1 MLLEQIPAFLS
12 SMQSLF
18 KSDEAV
24 QLSQS
29 QYDLMREAII
39 EATKKENDNNDQARL
54 YGILGRIGRR
64 MKKTEKKTDTLHFW
78 FTEYEYIASSMM
90 MTLKENDA
98 CRLDD
103 TLADINEIF
112 LRTRPKNIETISN
125 PDVSDFD
132 KNRSNNKRLSD
143 KQQVVSI
150 FS

>member
-39 EATKKENDNNDQARL
+39 EATKKENNNDQARL

-64 MKKTEKKTDTLHFW
+64 MKKSDTLHFW
-78 FTEYEYIASSMM
+78 STEYEYIASSMLT
-90 MTLKENDA
+90 TLKENDA

-112 LRTRPKNIETISN
+112 LRTRPKNIETITNPNLSN
-125 PDVSDFD
+125 FD
-132 KNRSNNKRLSD
+132 KTSSNNKRLTD
-143 KQQVVSI
+143 KQHVVSI

>member
-18 KSDEAV
+18 ESDEAV

-39 EATKKENDNNDQARL
+39 EATKKENDNHDQARL

-64 MKKTEKKTDTLHFW
+64 MKKSDTLHFW
-78 FTEYEYIASSMM
+78 STEYEYIASSMLT
-90 MTLKENDA
+90 TLKENDA

-112 LRTRPKNIETISN
+112 LRTRPKNIETTSN
-125 PDVSDFD
+125 PDLSNFD
-132 KNRSNNKRLSD
+132 KTRSNNKRLTD
-143 KQQVVSI
+143 KQHVVSI

>member
-12 SMQSLF
+12 SMQPLF

-29 QYDLMREAII
+29 QYELMREAII
-39 EATKKENDNNDQARL
+39 EATKIENDNHDQARL

-64 MKKTEKKTDTLHFW
+64 MKKPDTFHFW
-78 FTEYEYIASSMM
+78 STEYEYIASSML

-112 LRTRPKNIETISN
+112 LRTRPNNISTISN
-125 PDVSDFD
+125 SNIPHSD
-132 KNRSNNKRLSD
+132 NRTSNHKRLSD
-143 KQQVVSI
+143 KQHIVSI